1 MRTWCYEFFVI
12 RYHTHT
18 NFIMDDNRPFSLCRY
33 HGTDRFST
41 YLQSRFNRRLFPFLG
56 QISRTECE
64 ETIETSEVWKY
75 VVFPWPFWVEDLG
88 TRERTQEPIIV
99 LSSQFDNVFGGF
111 SYGNSDGPS
120 LECDE
125 YFTYFEHDG
134 GIRSFDGW
142 ILIVC
147 VRFFILCPYAIS
159 VRSLHLFSKL
169 RLHTYRGCDSVPIKN
184 RDFIKFSIAIEFFH
198 ANSENTNFTIFVK
211 YAFFFHP
218 EKKTFFSFYKNVRIY
233 LCVAI
238 LILILFFV
246 LRSYLCD
253 SLLFSFIV
261 SIVHV
266 CNKQC

>member
-1 MRTWCYEFFVI
+1 MITD
-12 RYHTHT
+12 HL
-18 NFIMDDNRPFSLCRY
+18 SLCRY

-125 YFTYFEHDG
+125 YFTYLEHDG

-142 ILIVC
+142 FLIVC
-147 VRFFILCPYAIS
+147 VRFFYITFICHIRTKSTFVLQITTPYVPGVWFCTNKKSWFYKIFYRDRIFS
-159 VRSLHLFSKL
+159 HEFWKYKFYDFREIRTLLPPKKKRRFSKL
-169 RLHTYRGCDSVPIKN
+169 QKRLNLSLRCDSNIDPL
-184 RDFIKFSIAIEFFH
+184 FCFAIL
-198 ANSENTNFTIFVK
+198 SLW
-211 YAFFFHP
+211 
-218 EKKTFFSFYKNVRIY
+218 FSFVFLYRIY
-233 LCVAI
+233 CARV
-238 LILILFFV
+238 
-246 LRSYLCD
+246 
-253 SLLFSFIV
+253 
-261 SIVHV
+261 
-266 CNKQC
+266 

>member
-1 MRTWCYEFFVI
+1 MITD
-12 RYHTHT
+12 H
-18 NFIMDDNRPFSLCRY
+18 FSLCRY

-142 ILIVC
+142 CLIVC
-147 VRFFILCPYAIS
+147 VRFFYIMFIYHFRTKSTFVFQITTPYVPGVWFCTNKKSWFYKIFYRDWIVFTRILKIQILRFSWNTHSFSTQKKKDVFFILQKRPNL
-159 VRSLHLFSKL
+159 SLC
-169 RLHTYRGCDSVPIKN
+169 CDSNIDPL
-184 RDFIKFSIAIEFFH
+184 FCFAIL
-198 ANSENTNFTIFVK
+198 SLW
-211 YAFFFHP
+211 
-218 EKKTFFSFYKNVRIY
+218 FSFVFLYRIY
-233 LCVAI
+233 CARV
-238 LILILFFV
+238 
-246 LRSYLCD
+246 
-253 SLLFSFIV
+253 
-261 SIVHV
+261 
-266 CNKQC
+266 

>member
-1 MRTWCYEFFVI
+1 MERI
-12 RYHTHT
+12 A
-18 NFIMDDNRPFSLCRY
+18 
-33 HGTDRFST
+33 
-41 YLQSRFNRRLFPFLG
+41 SRLICKAALNRRLFPFLG

-125 YFTYFEHDG
+125 YFTYLEHDG

-142 ILIVC
+142 FLIVC
-147 VRFFILCPYAIS
+147 VRFFYIMFICHFRTKSTFVFQITTPYVPGVWFCTNKKSRFYKIFYR
-159 VRSLHLFSKL
+159 VR
-169 RLHTYRGCDSVPIKN
+169 
-184 RDFIKFSIAIEFFH
+184 FFH

-211 YAFFFHP
+211 YAFFWKPNFP
-218 EKKTFFSFYKNVRIY
+218 PQKKRRFFCHFTKTPKI
-233 LCVAI
+233 I
-238 LILILFFV
+238 FV
-246 LRSYLCD
+246 LRL
-253 SLLFSFIV
+253 
-261 SIVHV
+261 
-266 CNKQC
+266 

>member
-1 MRTWCYEFFVI
+1 MITDF
-12 RYHTHT
+12 
-18 NFIMDDNRPFSLCRY
+18 FSLCRY

-142 ILIVC
+142 FLIVC
-147 VRFFILCPYAIS
+147 VRFFILCSYVIS
-159 VRSLHLFSKL
+159 VRSLHLFCKL
-169 RLHTYRGCDSVPIKN
+169 RLHTYRGCDSVPIK
-184 RDFIKFSIAIEFFH
+184 I
-198 ANSENTNFTIFVK
+198 V
-211 YAFFFHP
+211 
-218 EKKTFFSFYKNVRIY
+218 
-233 LCVAI
+233 I
-238 LILILFFV
+238 L
-246 LRSYLCD
+246 
-253 SLLFSFIV
+253 
-261 SIVHV
+261 
-266 CNKQC
+266 